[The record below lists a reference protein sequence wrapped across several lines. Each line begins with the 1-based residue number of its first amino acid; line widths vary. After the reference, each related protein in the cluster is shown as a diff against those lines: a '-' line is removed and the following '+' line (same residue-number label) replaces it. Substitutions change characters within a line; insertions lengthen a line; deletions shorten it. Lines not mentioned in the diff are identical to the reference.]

1 METIAP
7 YTINKTIVDMN
18 PIGSDEKADL
28 QEILVYN
35 GGALQYVTINAIKEQ
50 QEKINNLESK
60 NNSLEQQLGLLRN
73 ELESLKKLYLSSTS
87 QAQNSS
93 K

>member
-1 METIAP
+1 MDNIRVDILNPKALRLL
-7 YTINKTIVDMN
+7 KDLADMN

-50 QEKINNLESK
+50 QEKINNLE
-60 NNSLEQQLGLLRN
+60 
-73 ELESLKKLYLSSTS
+73 
-87 QAQNSS
+87 
-93 K
+93 